1 MFRCITELKGLAVD
15 IDSFPSLKIEDWVEI
30 NEIVPCVF
38 LTTDDDKKSSLS
50 IIFGADKVVRMVK
63 FERYFAPSKNT
74 HIKVLKALDVK
85 NTELAYL
92 SCRHSFLENA
102 NGFLS
107 GTIWI
112 SDHVTKPAGKA
123 HGFNRGM
130 RGDNWL

>member
-74 HIKVLKALDVK
+74 HIKVLKALDVILR
-85 NTELAYL
+85 NRLHDL
-92 SCRHSFLENA
+92 SL
-102 NGFLS
+102 
-107 GTIWI
+107 
-112 SDHVTKPAGKA
+112 
-123 HGFNRGM
+123 
-130 RGDNWL
+130 